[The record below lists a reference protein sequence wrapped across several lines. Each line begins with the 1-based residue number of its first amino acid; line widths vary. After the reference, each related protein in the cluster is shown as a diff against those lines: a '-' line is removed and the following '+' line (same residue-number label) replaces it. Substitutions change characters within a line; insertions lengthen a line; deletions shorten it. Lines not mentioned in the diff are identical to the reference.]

1 MIQNYLN
8 ILFNPISLV
17 IWLVYSL
24 LISYALY
31 QIVYVKLKYT
41 ENINPN
47 LD

>member
-1 MIQNYLN
+1 M
-8 ILFNPISLV
+8 LFNPISLV

-24 LISYALY
+24 SISYALY